1 MVGKLI
7 VSHGNL
13 ARELLATVGKIV
25 GDTSGFAAL
34 SLSWEDGCDRAEA
47 MIRAQ
52 IAELDRGVGV
62 LILADMY
69 GDTPCNAAR
78 RVIEPGRVELVSGIN
93 LPLIVRLACS
103 PGLPQDVGE
112 LAEWAVVKGRK
123 GLQRV
128 TAGEEP
134 DPR

>member
-7 VSHGNL
+7 LSHGKL
-13 ARELLATVGKIV
+13 ADELLAAAKKIV
-25 GDTSGFAAL
+25 GETQGFSAL
-34 SLSWEDGCDRAEA
+34 SLSWEDGCDLAERR
-47 MIRAQ
+47 IRDQ
-52 IAELDRGVGV
+52 LRDLDQGAGV

-78 RVIEPGRVELVSGIN
+78 RVMEPGRIELVSGIN

-103 PGLPQDVGE
+103 PGLPGHVTE
-112 LAEWAVVKGRK
+112 LAEWAVAKGRK

-128 TAGEEP
+128 EPPVEE
-134 DPR
+134 D